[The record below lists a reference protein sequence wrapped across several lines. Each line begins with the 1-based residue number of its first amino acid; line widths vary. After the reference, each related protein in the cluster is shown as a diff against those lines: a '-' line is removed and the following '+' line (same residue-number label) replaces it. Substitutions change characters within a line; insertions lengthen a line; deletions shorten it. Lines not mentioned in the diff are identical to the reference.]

1 MRTPRAPRANKTL
14 QMIVTDETAYAT
26 ILAQKIARDAKTARL
41 RELRIAREAELT
53 AEGSAKK

>member
-26 ILAQKIARDAKTARL
+26 ILAQKMAAIRKPPDFVNYVSIGVQNSPL
-41 RELRIAREAELT
+41 I
-53 AEGSAKK
+53 GVQF